1 MSHSGTGRN
10 GSSSGNRAGQ
20 HFSTRGHRLG
30 GGGGGGGHPHQTR
43 SQATAYVSQRSRQ
56 PSHIMFIEED
66 DDNDDEYDTDI
77 GHSSSHGYHDAMHGL
92 ADTMAELDSML
103 GSGPQ
108 GESTRSAFGPG
119 FPFNDTGGIPGF
131 DALHIGMGT
140 AFDDALEGAFSHPIF
155 SGNGVA
161 HGSGAHT
168 PGVEPGV
175 HRTMSCF
182 GEHFPFG
189 PTSSTHVHIGGFGR
203 GEDLPFHAHPTPSRR
218 PGYVPVPTRGGFPVE
233 FEPHPLPADY
243 QPTES
248 SEQRIN
254 NFVARNTE
262 PLTAA
267 NTTSTTN
274 TDCPVCM
281 ENAAAHPCVKIKG
294 IQGCEHMIGR
304 DCLKEFLKQRPD
316 DEKTCPLC
324 RAVWLAENGVWQ
336 DSDQWSE
343 RIAQANLGHRFAR
356 W

>member
-1 MSHSGTGRN
+1 MSYSGPGNNRPN
-10 GSSSGNRAGQ
+10 SGNRAGQ

-30 GGGGGGGHPHQTR
+30 GGGGGGGHSHQTR
-43 SQATAYVSQRSRQ
+43 SQAAAYVPQRSRQ
-56 PSHIMFIEED
+56 PSRIVFIEEEND
-66 DDNDDEYDTDI
+66 DDDEDDEYHTDI
-77 GHSSSHGYHDAMHGL
+77 GRSSSNGYHDAMHHL
-92 ADTMAELDSML
+92 ADTMAGLDSML

-108 GESTRSAFGPG
+108 GQSVRETFGPG
-119 FPFNDTGGIPGF
+119 FPFNDADSIPGF
-131 DALHIGMGT
+131 DALHIGMGA
-140 AFDDALEGAFSHPIF
+140 AFDSAFEGAFNHPIF
-155 SGNGVA
+155 SGDEVA
-161 HGSGAHT
+161 HR
-168 PGVEPGV
+168 PGV

-189 PTSSTHVHIGGFGR
+189 PTSNTPIHVGGFGR
-203 GEDLPFHAHPTPSRR
+203 GEDLPFHTHPTPSHRH
-218 PGYVPVPTRGGFPVE
+218 GYVPVPTRGGFPVE

-254 NFVARNTE
+254 NFIARNTG
-262 PLTAA
+262 PLTTA
-267 NTTSTTN
+267 NTTSTKN

-281 ENAAAHPCVKIKG
+281 ENAVAHPCVKIKG